1 MDLVTQFFA
10 ILFGVVV
17 SIVIP
22 IVIKWAAI
30 PDNQRKGILDYT
42 RSVLN
47 PYVKAGIAAI
57 IISLLILVF
66 APEDLDNWKAA
77 AMLGLGWQ
85 SFIKNLLA

>member
-30 PDNQRKGILDYT
+30 P
-42 RSVLN
+42 V
-47 PYVKAGIAAI
+47 
-57 IISLLILVF
+57 
-66 APEDLDNWKAA
+66 
-77 AMLGLGWQ
+77 
-85 SFIKNLLA
+85 

>member
-1 MDLVTQFFA
+1 MDLVTQFLA
-10 ILFGVVV
+10 ILVGVVV

-22 IVIKWAAI
+22 IIVKWAVV
-30 PDNQRKGILDYT
+30 PENNRKGILEYT
-42 RSVLN
+42 RIVLN